1 MKSLKLLQIL
11 ILSFVLF
18 VLLNIYEN
26 KTAEQEFNPVNV
38 DEITPSCQIFI
49 DGKQQ
54 ITFDN
59 LDKLELAINIPN
71 SSGWFTNLFK
81 ASLGS
86 LIIDNEYKKNFDSN
100 LIVGVVGLDEKC
112 SFKSKVRVSGLVKQN
127 VTADFGF
134 TSMDIKLESDNFL
147 E

>member
-100 LIVGVVGLDEKC
+100 LIVEL
-112 SFKSKVRVSGLVKQN
+112 LVLMRS
-127 VTADFGF
+127 VA
-134 TSMDIKLESDNFL
+134 SSLKLECLVCKTKCNSRFWLYINGYKTRK
-147 E
+147 